1 MKISVN
7 DVELFS
13 LNDIQKQILAYEIP
27 NEILEDDLKRRL
39 NWILSHKIDEVYK
52 SLRSQ
57 WEPKLIAEGA
67 KSLPTD
73 KEEFAS
79 LVFAHPD
86 YKDRSARELEAQ
98 KESK

>member
-7 DVELFS
+7 DVELFTLS
-13 LNDIQKQILAYEIP
+13 DIQKKVISYEIQ
-27 NEILEDDLKRRL
+27 NEILDDDLKRRIQ
-39 NWILSHKIDEVYK
+39 WILMHKYDEVFK
-52 SLRSQ
+52 SFRNE